1 MFKKVRV
8 WFSDLYYNYMLS
20 DQLTLVLSTVFVTLS
35 LIIISLFIYN
45 LVLTI
50 SLIAIELFLIISFIV
65 RHNKRKN
72 TNLEWFEDLPEVHLF
87 DMYKKHYIDEDDIC
101 IQYRIRSVEYYDEPI
116 RYIIEGLDNNGK
128 WYQVSAI
135 PYKST
140 NKIKRKYPSSTEFYR
155 VALYIYNWYITAIP
169 VKNLYEQKDSLIT
182 HQGGNKNIKQRALPE
197 PQYAE
202 HAAVENIKD
211 PDDWADY

>member
-8 WFSDLYYNYMLS
+8 WFSDLYYNCIIA
-20 DQLTLVLSTVFVTLS
+20 DQIILVLLTVLVTMS
-35 LIIISLFIYN
+35 LIISLVICN
-45 LVLTI
+45 LILTI
-50 SLIAIELFLIISFIV
+50 SIFTLELFLIISFII
-65 RHNKRKN
+65 RYNHRKN
-72 TNLEWFEDLPEVHLF
+72 NKLEWFEDLPEVHLF

-101 IQYRIRSVEYYDEPI
+101 IQYRIRNVEYYGEPT
-116 RYIIEGLDNNGK
+116 RYIIEGLDNNGN
-128 WYQVSAI
+128 WYQVSDI

-140 NKIKRKYPSSTEFYR
+140 NKITRKYSSSTEFYR
-155 VALYIYNWYITAIP
+155 VALYIYNWYLTAIP
-169 VKNLYEQKDSLIT
+169 VKNLYERKDSLIT
-182 HQGGNKNIKQRALPE
+182 HQGKNINIKQRALPA